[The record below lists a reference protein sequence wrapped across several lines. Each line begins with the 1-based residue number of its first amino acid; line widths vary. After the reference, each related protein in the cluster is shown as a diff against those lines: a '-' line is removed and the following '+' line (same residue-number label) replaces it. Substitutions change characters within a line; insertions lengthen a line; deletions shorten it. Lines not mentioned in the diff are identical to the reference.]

1 MQRRDREAPTTSWT
15 ESPAESGRH
24 GLAASTGSGESR
36 YRRKQQQE
44 QQKSGDSYG
53 SSPAPETLSPS
64 SSSSVSAAA
73 AAAAVTPT
81 PTASRPSAPPASPPP
96 SLPTPSHVT
105 APGAARPIATRF
117 DSTPSSSVSV
127 RSAPP
132 LVDNGDCSSATP
144 KKSLQQR
151 PVPPPRRYTVGS
163 GSGST
168 SAGPKAAGL
177 FGMTVADP
185 TPLHGRGTVV
195 EHPHAASED
204 PRSQAGRVVRSISPS
219 IYGDETDSVLNE
231 QAAVAMTMKTTTMT
245 RLVDGPSRQSPPLK
259 VNHEEK
265 KGEAEDAAE
274 AEAAGGPDW
283 DDDDDEDD
291 ARSDFYGAE
300 SVVSHVTRATLPEYE
315 DALAMSALSPP
326 VPAIPSRFLTPL
338 QTGAAAVNNLHKSA
352 TSVTTTGPPPSFRTE
367 VVRGEEFH
375 GFRPRQT
382 LASAF
387 A

>member
-352 TSVTTTGPPPSFRTE
+352 TSVTTTDPPSSFRTE

-382 LASAF
+382 LTSAF